1 MPIKIL
7 QITNKPAY
15 PSIDGGCLG
24 MAKMSNFY
32 NQHPDYS
39 LDIITLETYKHPF
52 NPKAFEKA
60 LSSNVTVTNVP
71 VNTKPNLFGA
81 IKSLFL
87 NKSYNL
93 ARFKSSLFKENIK
106 EVLTNNDYDFIQ
118 LENIFVAQ
126 YIDLIKKLSSANII
140 LNSANIEY
148 EIWERLAKKSTGIKK
163 IYFQIL
169 SKQLKSE
176 EEIIWAK
183 TDGIICATHKDKAT
197 IAQIVKAEKLVT
209 LPFFLDITLYPVI
222 ENHRESLNFFHLG
235 AMDWIPNVEG
245 LEWFVGSIWNNI
257 ETSSV
262 LHLAGKDMPASFFQF
277 SSNNIE
283 VTGFVDDAIEY
294 MNQFEV
300 MIVPLLSGSGIR
312 VKIIEAMA
320 LGKCIIST
328 SIGAEGI
335 NYTHQENIW
344 IANTEEEFKTA
355 INQLIQQ
362 PEIAYKIGRKARK
375 LIEKEYDI
383 SLMKPQLTQF
393 LCSLNPL
400 VS

>member
-32 NQHPDYS
+32 DQHPDYS

-52 NPKAFEKA
+52 KREFFEEV

-71 VNTKPNLFGA
+71 VNTKPNPFGA
-81 IKSLFL
+81 IKALIL

-93 ARFKSSLFKENIK
+93 SRFKSSLFKQKLREI
-106 EVLTNNDYDFIQ
+106 LTHNDYDFVQ

-126 YIDLIKKLSSANII
+126 NIDLIKELSGAKIV

-148 EIWERLAKKSTGIKK
+148 EIWERLAKKSTGLKNK
-163 IYFQIL
+163 YFQIL
-169 SKQLKSE
+169 SKQLKAE
-176 EEIIWAK
+176 EEIIWTK
-183 TDGIICATHKDKAT
+183 TEGIICATQKDKTT
-197 IAQIVKAEKLVT
+197 IAQIVKTKKLVT
-209 LPFFLDITLYPVI
+209 LPFFLDVALYPVSV
-222 ENHRESLNFFHLG
+222 NKGNSLNFFHLG
-235 AMDWIPNVEG
+235 AMDWMPNVEG
-245 LEWFVGSIWNNI
+245 LEWFVDSVWKNI

-262 LHLAGKDMPASFFQF
+262 LHLAGKDMPSSFFQF
-277 SSNNIE
+277 PYTNVE
-283 VTGFVDDAIEY
+283 VSGFVDDAIEY
-294 MNQFEV
+294 MSQFEV

-328 SIGAEGI
+328 SVGAEGI
-335 NYTHQENIW
+335 NYTDQENIW
-344 IANTEEEFKTA
+344 IANTEKEFKTA
-355 INQLIQQ
+355 INQLTQQ
-362 PEIAYKIGRKARK
+362 PEMASNIGRKARK

-393 LCSLNPL
+393 LCSLNPS